1 MAAST
6 AGGGH
11 HRHHHGNPQ
20 GQKRSFTIMSDTE
33 FKERGNRCF
42 AARKYDEA
50 IQCYSNAIQK
60 NPSNPIYFTNRA
72 LAALR

>member
-1 MAAST
+1 MASSAT
-6 AGGGH
+6 GGGGGH
-11 HRHHHGNPQ
+11 RHHPSQ
-20 GQKRSFTIMSDTE
+20 GQKRTFSIMSDAE